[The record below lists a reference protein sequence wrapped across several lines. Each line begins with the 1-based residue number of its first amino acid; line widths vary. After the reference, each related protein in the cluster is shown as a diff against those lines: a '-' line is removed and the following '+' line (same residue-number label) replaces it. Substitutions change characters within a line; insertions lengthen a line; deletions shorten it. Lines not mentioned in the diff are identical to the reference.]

1 MGLPGIGD
9 IGGGGGSSPL
19 DKLNP
24 GKGLQKLGKLLEN
37 ADPMKL
43 ISNLAG
49 AAKGGEE

>member
-9 IGGGGGSSPL
+9 SNGGSNPL
-19 DKLNP
+19 EKLNP

-43 ISNLAG
+43 LGQLGG
-49 AAKGGEE
+49 AAKGGEEK